1 MSQTGTVKFFNT
13 AKGYGFVQPDDG
25 GKDLFVHISAVQ
37 NSGLNGLNEGDKVS
51 FESEDDPR
59 GRGKQIARIEMAD

>member
-1 MSQTGTVKFFNT
+1 M
-13 AKGYGFVQPDDG
+13 AKGFGFVQPDDG

-37 NSGLNGLNEGDKVS
+37 NSGLHSLNEGDKVS

-59 GRGKQIARIEMAD
+59 GRGKQIAKIQMVD